1 MTRARLIL
9 ATVATCA
16 SILTVVAPA
25 TPAGAVASI
34 TEFTKK
40 VPAHVW
46 AITPGPDGRLW
57 FTSSAPAVGRIATDG
72 SAKSFVMGNS
82 PEGIAL
88 GFDGRL
94 WVTDSADSN
103 LLRVKTTGEAT
114 PLPLSHCCTEGI
126 VRGSD
131 AKMWFDHNPD
141 GGGFLGRVAKS
152 GHQLKE
158 KLLLGT
164 SHGAFSITAG
174 PSTNLWVADSSTSSI
189 KTISTSFEVQGT
201 FPTSA
206 SPNGITVGPDGNL
219 WFTETTANKIGR
231 LTPGGVVTEF
241 AIPTPGSA
249 PVAITA
255 GPDGALWFTEGIG
268 NQIGRITTGGTIT
281 DEIPVPTGSSFPA
294 GITAGPDGN
303 IWFTE
308 ASAGK
313 IGRVNLV

>member
-1 MTRARLIL
+1 MTRARLFL
-9 ATVATCA
+9 AVATCA
-16 SILTVVAPA
+16 SILAVVGPA

-34 TEFTKK
+34 TEFTKR

-46 AITPGPDGRLW
+46 AITSGPDGRLW

-72 SAKSFVMGNS
+72 SAKSFVLGNS
-82 PEGIAL
+82 PEGIAV
-88 GFDGRL
+88 GPDGRL

-103 LLRVKTTGEAT
+103 LQRVKTTGAAT

-126 VRGSD
+126 ALGSD
-131 AKMWFDHNPD
+131 GRMWFDHNPD
-141 GGGFLGRVAKS
+141 GGGYLGRATKGGVV
-152 GHQLKE
+152 KE

-164 SHGAFSITAG
+164 SHSAFSITTG
-174 PSTNLWVADSSTSSI
+174 PDGNLWVADSNTGSI
-189 KTISTSFEVQGT
+189 KRISTSFAVTGT
-201 FPTSA
+201 FSTSA
-206 SPNGITVGPDGNL
+206 VPSGITVGPDGNL
-219 WFTETTANKIGR
+219 WFTETAANQIGR
-231 LTPGGVVTEF
+231 ITPSGVVTEF

-268 NQIGRITTGGTIT
+268 NQIGRITTGGTVT
-281 DEIPVPTGSSFPA
+281 DEIPVPTASSFPA

-308 ASAGK
+308 ANAGK